1 MGPGKVHHR
10 ATVSAER
17 SSVLALAHDGFV
29 TGLSQSFLRER
40 PGKGLHLRIPVDDP
54 VVGVY
59 HVDGVARAGLD
70 QTPDC
75 RRKLSHL
82 PILIHLRPYCIL
94 TGDRSWRARDL
105 IEVVEPDPEVLA
117 LPRCLLRGLT
127 VKQEPSEPPAKG
139 TSDGSRS
146 AYSHP
151 HLSGRG
157 DHDPVL
163 PGG

>member
-82 PILIHLRPYCIL
+82 PILI
-94 TGDRSWRARDL
+94 
-105 IEVVEPDPEVLA
+105 EVVEPDPEVLA